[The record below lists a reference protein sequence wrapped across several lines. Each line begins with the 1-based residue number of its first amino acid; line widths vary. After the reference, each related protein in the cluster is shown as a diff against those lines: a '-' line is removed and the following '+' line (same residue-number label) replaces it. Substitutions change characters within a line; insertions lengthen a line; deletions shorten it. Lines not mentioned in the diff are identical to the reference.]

1 MTMVAESGEK
11 ENVLPE
17 KTAVPVTMKRTTNAT
32 TAATGDNTK
41 EEKEDAIQKE
51 EQDEDEERERVI
63 EAANATKESSKQ

>member
-17 KTAVPVTMKRTTNAT
+17 KTAVPVTMKCTTNAT

-41 EEKEDAIQKE
+41 EEKEDAIRKE
-51 EQDEDEERERVI
+51 EQDEDEE
-63 EAANATKESSKQ
+63 